1 MADPYAETSPPGYV
15 DSDETIA
22 RSIFS
27 RNHVRRQTKV
37 TFKAFDPPR
46 NSDRPEERL
55 RDISVDRFNFLKEAR
70 AIQLGEERAA
80 RRGVNVSFYGW
91 AILGVGDIR
100 GDGRDVISTPSEV
113 ENNPAHADIRLPKS
127 TTTNDEDRKDHL
139 MILAECSTWVSKP
152 NGTND

>member
-1 MADPYAETSPPGYV
+1 MADNHTETSPPDYV
-15 DSDETIA
+15 GSEEAIA

-55 RDISVDRFNFLKEAR
+55 RDISVDRFDFLAESR

-80 RRGVNVSFYGW
+80 RRGANANFYGW
-91 AILGVGDIR
+91 AILRVGDIR
-100 GDGRDVISTPSEV
+100 GDGRDVTSSLSEM
-113 ENNPAHADIRLPKS
+113 EDNPTHADIRLPIS
-127 TTTNDEDRKDHL
+127 TTTNDEERKDHL
-139 MILAECSTWVSKP
+139 MILAEYSRWVSRP
-152 NGTND
+152 DANSI